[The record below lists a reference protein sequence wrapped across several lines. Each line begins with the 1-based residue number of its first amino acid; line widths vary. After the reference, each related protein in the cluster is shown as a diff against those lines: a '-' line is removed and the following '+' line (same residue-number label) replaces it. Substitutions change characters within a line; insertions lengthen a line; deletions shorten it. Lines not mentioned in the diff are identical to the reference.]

1 MTWEGVLSW
10 SIVALGLVLTFNAW
24 LVVRYFRRQIRLAG
38 GSWILVAFLRVV
50 VTITA
55 VSAWLTLA
63 RAITLANGPA
73 PWLQVISGLAILW
86 LLVIPILLRAEFR
99 SHEGR

>member
-1 MTWEGVLSW
+1 MTWEGVLGW
-10 SIVALGLVLTFNAW
+10 STVVLGLVLTINAW
-24 LVVRYFRRQIRLAG
+24 LVIRYFRRQIHLAG
-38 GSWILVAFLRVV
+38 GSWILMAFLRVV

-63 RAITLANGPA
+63 RIITLTAGPS
-73 PWLQVISGLAILW
+73 PWLSIISGLAILW
-86 LLVIPILLRAEFR
+86 LLAIPILLRAEFR